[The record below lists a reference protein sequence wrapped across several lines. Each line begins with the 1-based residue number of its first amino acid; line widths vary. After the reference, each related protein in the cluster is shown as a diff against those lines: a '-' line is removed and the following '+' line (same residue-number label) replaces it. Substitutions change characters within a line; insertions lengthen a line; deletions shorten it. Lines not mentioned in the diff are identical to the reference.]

1 MLTPRRLL
9 VFVALPFLLACG
21 PLVVRVEASG
31 SQKLP
36 LPGEQR
42 VQGVVTRA
50 LSYNGLVVPE
60 GTRVRVEE
68 TVLVRHDRGAKPPG
82 YRINGLYDPTTQ
94 TDGLALPK
102 HSVDTF
108 YMSAVL
114 PEAEQRVA
122 VPVRYFKR
130 D

>member
-1 MLTPRRLL
+1 MLTKRLTLAL
-9 VFVALPFLLACG
+9 VTLPLLLACG
-21 PLVVRVEASG
+21 PLVVRADAGG

-60 GTRVRVEE
+60 GTLVSVEE
-68 TVLVRHDRGAKPPG
+68 TWLLRHDRGAKPPG
-82 YRINGLYDPTTQ
+82 YRITGLYDPTTQ

-102 HSVDTF
+102 HSVEAF
-108 YMSAVL
+108 YLSAIL
-114 PEAEQRVA
+114 PEQKTRVA

-130 D
+130 E